1 MSSLDIDYL
10 TIASDIRERILLH
23 QYCEQMRSLAK
34 HSTLLENYLRKI
46 VKADAHSHHMGTF
59 QK

>member
-34 HSTLLENYLRKI
+34 HSTLLENYLRKT